1 MNQDKRLVLNI
12 IWILLGAI
20 LIGLTAI
27 GTLDSTVYSG
37 FGGGLIGVGVLQ
49 LAKKIK
55 YKTDAEYR
63 EKVDIEEKD
72 ERNRFIRKTSLAWTG
87 YIAILADA
95 VAVIVAM
102 VLGQQTLMHIFSSS
116 VCFMLCVYL
125 IVYFSLKKKY

>member
-95 VAVIVAM
+95 VAAIVAM
-102 VLGQQTLMHIFSSS
+102 VAGQQTLTLIFTYS

-125 IVYFSLKKKY
+125 IVYFGLKKKY